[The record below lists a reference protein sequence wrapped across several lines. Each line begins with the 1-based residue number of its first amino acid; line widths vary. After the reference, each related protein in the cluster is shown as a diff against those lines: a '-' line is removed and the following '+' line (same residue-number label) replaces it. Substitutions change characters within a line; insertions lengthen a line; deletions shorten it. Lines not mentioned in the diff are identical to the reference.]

1 MLALRAWRCC
11 SLSNTSCCHEVT
23 IRCGQC
29 SHCSQGAPWLQPRG
43 SCRQGEE
50 QGKGRRRGGEDGGA
64 VAEAASSA
72 ET

>member
-23 IRCGQC
+23 IRCSQF
-29 SHCSQGAPWLQPRG
+29 SHCSQGG

-50 QGKGRRRGGEDGGA
+50 QGKGQRRGGEDGGA
-64 VAEAASSA
+64 VAQAASSA
-72 ET
+72 DT